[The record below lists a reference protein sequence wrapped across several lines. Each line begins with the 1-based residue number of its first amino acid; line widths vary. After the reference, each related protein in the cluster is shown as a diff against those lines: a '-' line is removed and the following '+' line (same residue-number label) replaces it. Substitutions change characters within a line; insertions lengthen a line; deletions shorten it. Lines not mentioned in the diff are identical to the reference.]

1 MNKSKKILLGIATI
15 FPIIYII
22 IFSTIITLSIFIYI
36 IDLDAI
42 LFSYLFIAHIFTIIF
57 TIALIIFYIIHILKN
72 NMISYKSEKIILSIL
87 IFFFNAIA
95 MPIYYYIYI
104 VKKQNFTN
112 FTTKTVK

>member
-1 MNKSKKILLGIATI
+1 MNKLQKILLGIATI

-22 IFSTIITLSIFIYI
+22 IFSTIIILSIFTYT
-36 IDLDAI
+36 IDIDAI
-42 LFSYLFIAHIFTIIF
+42 FIYLFGAHIFTMIF
-57 TIALIIFYIIHILKN
+57 TIALIIIYIIHILKN
-72 NMISYKSEKIILSIL
+72 TMISSKLEKIILLIL
-87 IFFFNAIA
+87 IFSFNIIA

>member
-1 MNKSKKILLGIATI
+1 MNKSQKILLGIATI

-22 IFSTIITLSIFIYI
+22 IFSTIIILFIFTYTIN
-36 IDLDAI
+36 LDAV
-42 LFSYLFIAHIFTIIF
+42 LFNYLFIAHIFTIIF
-57 TIALIIFYIIHILKN
+57 TIALIVFYIIHILRN

-104 VKKQNFTN
+104 VKKQDFTK
-112 FTTKTVK
+112 KTVK

>member
-1 MNKSKKILLGIATI
+1 MNKLQKILLGIATLW
-15 FPIIYII
+15 PITYTI
-22 IFSTIITLSIFIYI
+22 IFSTIIILFIFTYT

-72 NMISYKSEKIILSIL
+72 NMISYKSERIILSIL

-104 VKKQNFTN
+104 VKKQNFIA
-112 FTTKTVK
+112 KTIK